1 MESAKIYNERHITC
15 DTQMYYKFRVCNICQ
30 DAEISEGN
38 EWGVCT
44 ACVNN
49 RVADELWTMD
59 EGAVKRFSEDEAWES
74 ESELPNIRTNECGE
88 RIDEKDFDAM
98 GPINDYKI

>member
-1 MESAKIYNERHITC
+1 MESAKIYNERQITC

-30 DAEISEGN
+30 AAEISEDN
-38 EWGVCT
+38 DWGVCT
-44 ACVNN
+44 ACVNY

-59 EGAVKRFSEDEAWES
+59 GWES

-88 RIDEKDFDAM
+88 RIDEKDFDCK

>member
-1 MESAKIYNERHITC
+1 M
-15 DTQMYYKFRVCNICQ
+15 
-30 DAEISEGN
+30 
-38 EWGVCT
+38 
-44 ACVNN
+44 NN

-59 EGAVKRFSEDEAWES
+59 GWES

-98 GPINDYKI
+98 GPVNDYKI

>member
-30 DAEISEGN
+30 DTEISEGN
-38 EWGVCT
+38 DWGVCT
-44 ACVNN
+44 TCVDS

-59 EGAVKRFSEDEAWES
+59 GWES
-74 ESELPNIRTNECGE
+74 EVAMPNIRTNECGE
-88 RIDEKDFDAM
+88 RIDEKDFDCK
-98 GPINDYKI
+98 GTINDYKI

>member
-59 EGAVKRFSEDEAWES
+59 GWES

-98 GPINDYKI
+98 GHINDYKI

>member
-49 RVADELWTMD
+49 RVADELWDNDGML
-59 EGAVKRFSEDEAWES
+59 
-74 ESELPNIRTNECGE
+74 ELTDIRTNEDGE
-88 RIDEKDFDAM
+88 RIDEKDFDCM
-98 GPINDYKI
+98 GPVNDYKI